1 MRYLQ
6 QGHAARVVRSSATMC
21 IRLFALLAVVLST
34 ATSHAGP
41 GKTCAAACKRMASCK
56 LFPFKACMEECGR
69 QGAEDTAKS
78 RASNLVQAR
87 SSCAALAAEL
97 APSKWICT
105 AEGASVYGY
114 DVGPGGTGDVQGT
127 SSVFITG
134 TGKTRSVAVSE
145 AVGNCNS
152 LMSVDLAR
160 SEAMNL
166 DSDPRG
172 EWGSAVSS
180 ECRVTQC
187 WGPPRARRQK

>member
-1 MRYLQ
+1 MRHLQ
-6 QGHAARVVRSSATMC
+6 QGHAAQGVHSSATMC
-21 IRLFALLAVVLST
+21 IRLFAFLAVVLST
-34 ATSHAGP
+34 TTSHAGP
-41 GKTCAAACKRMASCK
+41 GRTCAAVCNRMSSCK
-56 LFPFKACMEECGR
+56 LFLYKACMQECGR
-69 QGAEDTAKS
+69 QGAEDTAKG

-87 SSCAALAAEL
+87 SSCATLAAQL

-114 DVGPGGTGDVQGT
+114 DVGTGGTGDVQGT
-127 SSVFITG
+127 SSIFITG
-134 TGKTRSVAVSE
+134 TGKTRSVAVYE

-152 LMSVDLAR
+152 LMSVDLVQGQ
-160 SEAMNL
+160 AMNL

-172 EWGSAVSS
+172 QWGSAVSS